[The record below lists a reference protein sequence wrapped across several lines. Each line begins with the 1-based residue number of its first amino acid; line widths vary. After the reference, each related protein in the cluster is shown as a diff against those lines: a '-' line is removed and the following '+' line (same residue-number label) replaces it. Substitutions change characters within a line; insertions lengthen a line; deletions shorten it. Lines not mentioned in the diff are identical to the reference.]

1 MDSRSAT
8 RSRGPRVA
16 VWSGILAAL
25 AGLGLLLAFY
35 QVVRGAVD
43 QAALRRQSVVL
54 QADATWRCQL
64 APPGHGASPHCLA
77 KLESMPT
84 GRGAV
89 PGRVVLLA
97 AGR

>member
-1 MDSRSAT
+1 MDSRRAT
-8 RSRGPRVA
+8 RQRTLRGTLWP
-16 VWSGILAAL
+16 GILAAL

-64 APPGHGASPHCLA
+64 APGHGASPHCLA
-77 KLESMPT
+77 KLASMPP

>member
-1 MDSRSAT
+1 MDSRSAARL
-8 RSRGPRVA
+8 RSPRST
-16 VWSGILAAL
+16 VWLGILAAL
-25 AGLGLLLAFY
+25 AGFGLLLAFY

-64 APPGHGASPHCLA
+64 APGHGASPHCLA
-77 KLESMPT
+77 KLESMPG

>member
-8 RSRGPRVA
+8 RRRTLRGTLWPAIV
-16 VWSGILAAL
+16 AAL
-25 AGLGLLLAFY
+25 AGVGLLLAFY

-43 QAALRRQSVVL
+43 QAALRRQAVAL
-54 QADATWRCQL
+54 QADALWRCPL
-64 APPGHGASPHCLA
+64 APGQGASPQCPVTLA
-77 KLESMPT
+77 SMPP

>member
-1 MDSRSAT
+1 MDSRRAT
-8 RSRGPRVA
+8 RQRTLRGMLWP
-16 VWSGILAAL
+16 GILAAL

-43 QAALRRQSVVL
+43 QAALRRQVVAH
-54 QADATWRCQL
+54 QADAIWRCQR
-64 APPGHGASPHCLA
+64 APDHGASQHCAAMLA
-77 KLESMPT
+77 SLTP
-84 GRGAV
+84 GRVAV